1 MFPRK
6 KKTSIKRDSYSLQM
20 LHMCFKE
27 NYPVKAGRA
36 PYNGYQF
43 LEEGPGDFR
52 FQSTGNEITRGTT
65 ELCSSALAQ
74 ERFLT

>member
-6 KKTSIKRDSYSLQM
+6 KKSKHEKRFLFIANA
-20 LHMCFKE
+20 MCFKE

-36 PYNGYQF
+36 PGKGYQF
-43 LEEGPGDFR
+43 LEEGPGDLR

-65 ELCSSALAQ
+65 ELVQQWRKSAA
-74 ERFLT
+74 